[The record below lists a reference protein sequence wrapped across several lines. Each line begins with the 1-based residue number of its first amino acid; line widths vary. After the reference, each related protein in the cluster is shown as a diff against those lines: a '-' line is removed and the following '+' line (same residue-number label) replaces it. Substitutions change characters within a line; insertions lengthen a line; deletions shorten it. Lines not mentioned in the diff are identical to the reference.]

1 MKYAIVQTSGKQV
14 LVKPGQWYDLDL
26 IKTAKVGDCIYLNK
40 VLFLRSENKIQ
51 IGQPFL
57 DNCKIPV
64 KVIQQV
70 KGADASKA
78 REVKLDIQNA
88 KRLAF
93 TLGEVMTRLN
103 GDLEA
108 LLVKQ
113 ASSENEVIEVK
124 LDGGSGW

>member
-1 MKYAIVQTSGKQV
+1 MSTSE
-14 LVKPGQWYDLDL
+14 P
-26 IKTAKVGDCIYLNK
+26 INTAP
-40 VLFLRSENKIQ
+40 IQ
-51 IGQPFL
+51 QF
-57 DNCKIPV
+57 
-64 KVIQQV
+64 IQQV